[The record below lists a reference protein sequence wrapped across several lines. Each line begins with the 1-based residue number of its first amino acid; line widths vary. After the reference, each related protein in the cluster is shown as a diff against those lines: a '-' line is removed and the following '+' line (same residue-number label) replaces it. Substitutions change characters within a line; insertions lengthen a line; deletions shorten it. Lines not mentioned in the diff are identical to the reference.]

1 MNKVLSILTAFAIA
15 AGLLPAAPLSTSQ
28 APTPRARLILQQ
40 GLASNRAAKR
50 ANAVHALR
58 LLTRNPRAQE
68 MAESALGDHNPMV
81 RSAAARALGLM
92 GAMSS
97 VPKLKAVLND
107 KEPAV
112 VLAAAH
118 SLFLLGE
125 RGEAYEIDYEM
136 LIGERKTADGFVA
149 SGMSELKSPKG
160 IALIG
165 FQTGLGFVPF
175 GGAGYEVF
183 KRASKDDRTTVRV
196 AAAKE
201 LATNRD
207 PKIDAVLAR
216 ACWDKKW
223 PVRAAAVYA
232 IAKRDNPALLN
243 VVTPALEDKNDIV
256 RFEGSAAV
264 LRLSADQPNNETMA
278 SK

>member
-1 MNKVLSILTAFAIA
+1 
-15 AGLLPAAPLSTSQ
+15 
-28 APTPRARLILQQ
+28 
-40 GLASNRAAKR
+40 
-50 ANAVHALR
+50 
-58 LLTRNPRAQE
+58 
-68 MAESALGDHNPMV
+68 MAESALTDPSPKV
-81 RSAAARALGLM
+81 RAAAARALGPM

-107 KEPAV
+107 KEPTV

-118 SLFLLGE
+118 SLFVLGE
-125 RGEAYEIDYEM
+125 REEVYEVDYEM
-136 LIGERKTADGFVA
+136 LLGERKTADGFVA
-149 SGMSELKSPKG
+149 SGMNELHDPKAV
-160 IALIG
+160 ALIG

-183 KRASKDDRTTVRV
+183 KRASKDDRTPVRV

-207 PKIDAVLAR
+207 PKIDAALAR
-216 ACWDKKW
+216 ACSDKKW

-243 VVTPALEDKNDIV
+243 VIIPALEDKNEIV
-256 RFEGSAAV
+256 RYDASAAV
-264 LRLSADQPNNETMA
+264 LRLSTDQPKSESVV

>member
-1 MNKVLSILTAFAIA
+1 MNKVLPILTAFAIA

-28 APTPRARLILQQ
+28 APTPRAWLILQH

-118 SLFLLGE
+118 SLSS
-125 RGEAYEIDYEM
+125 Y
-136 LIGERKTADGFVA
+136 
-149 SGMSELKSPKG
+149 
-160 IALIG
+160 
-165 FQTGLGFVPF
+165 
-175 GGAGYEVF
+175 
-183 KRASKDDRTTVRV
+183 
-196 AAAKE
+196 
-201 LATNRD
+201 
-207 PKIDAVLAR
+207 
-216 ACWDKKW
+216 
-223 PVRAAAVYA
+223 
-232 IAKRDNPALLN
+232 
-243 VVTPALEDKNDIV
+243 
-256 RFEGSAAV
+256 
-264 LRLSADQPNNETMA
+264 
-278 SK
+278 